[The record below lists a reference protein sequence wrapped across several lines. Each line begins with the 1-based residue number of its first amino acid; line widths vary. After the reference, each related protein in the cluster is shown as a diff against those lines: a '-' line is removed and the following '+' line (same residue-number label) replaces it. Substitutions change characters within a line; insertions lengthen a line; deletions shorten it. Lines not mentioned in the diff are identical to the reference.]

1 MDSERIGGVIF
12 RLRRERGLTQ
22 RQLAEQLHVTD
33 KAVSK
38 WELNDAQPDLDKVLA
53 LARLFQVSTDT
64 LLGNESPEPEAAAA
78 VPPRA
83 KRPQWYLLGLI
94 PLGVGLFL
102 MVRGLMS
109 LATIYSFLR
118 MTEQITQQMGPF

>member
-1 MDSERIGGVIF
+1 MTLGERIQSY
-12 RLRRERGLTQ
+12 RKKNGLSQ
-22 RQLAEQLHVTD
+22 EQLAEALGVSRQ
-33 KAVSK
+33 AVSK

-83 KRPQWYLLGLI
+83 KRPQCYLLGLI

-102 MVRGLMS
+102 MVRDLMS

>member
-38 WELNDAQPDLDKVLA
+38 WESGAADPSTSNLLA
-53 LARLFQVSTDT
+53 LAKLFGVSAEE
-64 LLGNESPEPEAAAA
+64 LLKSVE
-78 VPPRA
+78 
-83 KRPQWYLLGLI
+83 
-94 PLGVGLFL
+94 
-102 MVRGLMS
+102 
-109 LATIYSFLR
+109 
-118 MTEQITQQMGPF
+118 

>member
-1 MDSERIGGVIF
+1 MTLGERIQSY
-12 RLRRERGLTQ
+12 RKKNGLSQ
-22 RQLAEQLHVTD
+22 EQLAEALGVSRQ
-33 KAVSK
+33 AVSK

-53 LARLFQVSTDT
+53 LARLFRVSTDT

>member
-1 MDSERIGGVIF
+1 MTLGERIQSY
-12 RLRRERGLTQ
+12 RKKNGLSQ
-22 RQLAEQLHVTD
+22 EQLAEALGVSRQ
-33 KAVSK
+33 AVSK

>member
-1 MDSERIGGVIF
+1 MTLGERIQSY
-12 RLRRERGLTQ
+12 RKKNGLSQ
-22 RQLAEQLHVTD
+22 EQLAEALGVSRQ
-33 KAVSK
+33 AVSK

-64 LLGNESPEPEAAAA
+64 LLGNESPEPEAPAA

>member
-1 MDSERIGGVIF
+1 MTLGERIQSY
-12 RLRRERGLTQ
+12 RKKNGLSQ
-22 RQLAEQLHVTD
+22 EQLAEALGVSRQ
-33 KAVSK
+33 AVSK
-38 WELNDAQPDLDKVLA
+38 WELNDAQPDLDKVRA
-53 LARLFQVSTDT
+53 LARLFQVSTET
-64 LLGNESPEPEAAAA
+64 LLGTESPEPEAAAA

>member
-1 MDSERIGGVIF
+1 MTLGERIQSY
-12 RLRRERGLTQ
+12 RKKNGLSQ
-22 RQLAEQLHVTD
+22 EQLAEALGVSRQ
-33 KAVSK
+33 AVSK

-94 PLGVGLFL
+94 PLWVGLFL